1 MLIKWYNWIKWII
14 LIITIQNQNLYN
26 FQNPSENKQNIDNN
40 VNLNSLN
47 QNYNL
52 DPKNQKLPGMGN
64 YMNQIHQNL
73 YNSNPQN
80 YYNNFLTDN
89 NKICIL
95 ILEYSLDL
103 ISSNSICSFFLLLI
117 ILFSIFVLFFGEECI
132 AYLYIL
138 D

>member
-1 MLIKWYNWIKWII
+1 M
-14 LIITIQNQNLYN
+14 IITIQNQNLYN